1 MDLVCSDVAV
11 IVSIAVFFWYYFF
24 FFFSWKYFRL
34 VIKT

>member
-24 FFFSWKYFRL
+24 FFLMEVF
-34 VIKT
+34 

>member
-24 FFFSWKYFRL
+24 FSHGSI
-34 VIKT
+34 VD

>member
-24 FFFSWKYFRL
+24 FLSHGSIL
-34 VIKT
+34 D